1 MALGI
6 VFLHTAKA
14 GFIVTGSIGTG
25 LVIARCDDGS
35 WSAPCALATVTVG
48 VGFQVGAEATN
59 YVLILTTRG
68 AVRTF
73 MGKYFAHLALWGIT
87 TSKMIDFNAIPGRG
101 QVSLGAEIGVAMGP
115 VGRSAAGAN
124 DEFRMTCAIMV
135 SSCIIFLIT
144 EIDFRPSSSWSQG
157 CGSNPLLF
165 AQ

>member
-1 MALGI
+1 MEETTSDDCLIDSVKNFYNNGGADMVNDQQIPKKLLDMALGI

-73 MGKYFAHLALWGIT
+73 MGKHFAHSAL
-87 TSKMIDFNAIPGRG
+87 
-101 QVSLGAEIGVAMGP
+101 
-115 VGRSAAGAN
+115 
-124 DEFRMTCAIMV
+124 
-135 SSCIIFLIT
+135 CIQLVK
-144 EIDFRPSSSWSQG
+144 
-157 CGSNPLLF
+157 
-165 AQ
+165 